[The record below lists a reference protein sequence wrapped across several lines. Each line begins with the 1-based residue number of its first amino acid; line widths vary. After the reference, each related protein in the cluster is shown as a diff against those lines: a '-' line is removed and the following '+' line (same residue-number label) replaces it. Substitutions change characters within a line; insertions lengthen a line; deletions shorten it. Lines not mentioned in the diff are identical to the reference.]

1 MPERFADLL
10 SRGATTEA
18 LEVAGALVA
27 ARRYREALLAHLSL
41 SAVAPAFRGHC
52 LGVAADL
59 HVELGEI
66 DAALRTYEL
75 ARRWGVPADW
85 IAGRVARLQAL
96 SPDVYVAPAR
106 LFVNGCAAG
115 EGALVVRPHFVS
127 FAPTG
132 PHLSVL
138 AASAPAT
145 PAPSATWARLSP
157 AVGRDALVAHA
168 KTCLAP
174 ELDHVFPEFA
184 GARGGL
190 VWTARGVMLI
200 ETKLPLGIRVT
211 FVRAHERLELVRAKQ
226 ATADATFQRLSRHYH
241 HRS

>member
-1 MPERFADLL
+1 MAERFADLL

-115 EGALVVRPHFVS
+115 EGALV
-127 FAPTG
+127 
-132 PHLSVL
+132 
-138 AASAPAT
+138 
-145 PAPSATWARLSP
+145 
-157 AVGRDALVAHA
+157 AHA

-211 FVRAHERLELVRAKQ
+211 FVRAHERLDLVRAKQ

-241 HRS
+241 HSS